1 MALAETNEEWNQK
14 IHKESFKIFVRIWR
28 SGIVY
33 DFYIYG
39 RAGSTGRE
47 KCDKECIVIR
57 LAEVLP
63 NNQYFRAFADYWF
76 STLSLLSNLTIMSI
90 LTTVIFRSNRTA

>member
-47 KCDKECIVIR
+47 KCDKECIVI
-57 LAEVLP
+57 
-63 NNQYFRAFADYWF
+63 
-76 STLSLLSNLTIMSI
+76 
-90 LTTVIFRSNRTA
+90 